1 VDPHGVVWDCWE
13 VERLANERR
22 LSLRSGCHCNPGARE
37 AALGFGPELRAYFE
51 DKDELSYAEFVCMIK
66 PSMQGVVRASL
77 GLASNFKDA
86 ARLLTFARE
95 LIDRP
100 TQ

>member
-1 VDPHGVVWDCWE
+1 VG
-13 VERLANERR
+13 L
-22 LSLRSGCHCNPGARE
+22 LGSGAARQRAQAV